1 MFVTINEEQF
11 AFQKVEI
18 IVLEQGIHNLFSNFN
33 KMTLQ
38 ELVCQ
43 KKYEQLKELTE
54 KNYVHLLEQPAG
66 RAIQQIKNLGH
77 PFYKQF
83 LNNYGDLEYSRFA
96 VKGSDEA
103 LQKNGVYIVIVDN
116 ELVFCGVCA
125 RTFKERFNQHIGSIY
140 AKGCFRDGTATHCH
154 INANITQKLQTSNV
168 HFGICPIDD
177 KKEMNDLKNAII
189 KRFEPEWNLRSNQMV
204 MSLIH

>member
-1 MFVTINEEQF
+1 MFVTIDEERF
-11 AFQKVEI
+11 HFQKFKI
-18 IVLEQGIHNLFSNFN
+18 FVLEQGIRNLFSNFD

-43 KKYEQLKELTE
+43 KKYEHLKGSTE
-54 KNYVHLLEQPAG
+54 ENYAYLLEEPAG
-66 RAIQQIKNLGH
+66 KAVQQMKDLGH

-103 LQKNGVYIVIVDN
+103 LLKNGVYIVIVDD

-154 INANITQKLQTSNV
+154 VNANITQKIQTSNV

-177 KKEMNDLKNAII
+177 KVEMNRLKNAII
-189 KRFEPEWNLRSNQMV
+189 KRFEPEWNLRSNQIV
-204 MSLIH
+204 R